1 MMSLSTDWT
10 LTLNIGNFRCQGN
23 ILVRID
29 ITKGNV
35 IDIMS
40 DNFGN
45 NPTKW
50 RRWWNVG
57 KNNKLADYCSVK
69 SGYQTPHLNEKS
81 INICVSKEY
90 KWIQWK

>member
-23 ILVRID
+23 VLVRINM
-29 ITKGNV
+29 TKGNV
-35 IDIMS
+35 IDITF

-50 RRWWNVG
+50 KQEKMVKRWEE
-57 KNNKLADYCSVK
+57 
-69 SGYQTPHLNEKS
+69 Q
-81 INICVSKEY
+81 
-90 KWIQWK
+90 

>member
-23 ILVRID
+23 ILVRISM
-29 ITKGNV
+29 TKGNV
-35 IDIMS
+35 TDIMS

-50 RRWWNVG
+50 
-57 KNNKLADYCSVK
+57 KQEKMVK
-69 SGYQTPHLNEKS
+69 SWEEQ
-81 INICVSKEY
+81 
-90 KWIQWK
+90 